1 MAIFERLGHS
11 MNAGSTLGVLAELRA
26 HSGHYTQARKY
37 ARDALDV
44 YRRIDNQQLIAEELC
59 RLGSRCYRFPSESTH
74 NSFKPCVP
82 VCRPRNTR
90 PHGTPAISSTS
101 RRHSKKL
108 RACTCDVLRGSKA
121 LQARRPYAING
132 TIGGEAWQG
141 TSGRRS
147 MISRPMLPFV
157 LLLTLMLLSTETVRA
172 NTVTLTLDP
181 AQSTVNWKLGAF
193 LHTVDGTFTLQRGTI
208 SFDPSEGEK
217 AAGDVLIDLTSG
229 RSGNP
234 ARDRHMQNDVLQTQ
248 AYPSAVFTA
257 DRVAGHFVSTGTSE
271 LDVHGVLLIHGGR
284 HEMTLHVAVAPKA
297 GQLTAHTQ
305 FTVPYVAWGMKDPST
320 FILRVNDHVDID
332 ITAAVALSS
341 APVQ

>member
-1 MAIFERLGHS
+1 MERRL
-11 MNAGSTLGVLAELRA
+11 LARPR
-26 HSGHYTQARKY
+26 GGIRRNFAR
-37 ARDALDV
+37 
-44 YRRIDNQQLIAEELC
+44 
-59 RLGSRCYRFPSESTH
+59 
-74 NSFKPCVP
+74 VP
-82 VCRPRNTR
+82 V
-90 PHGTPAISSTS
+90 
-101 RRHSKKL
+101 
-108 RACTCDVLRGSKA
+108 TCFRGSKA

-217 AAGDVLIDLTSG
+217 AAGDVRIDLTSG

-257 DRVAGHFVSTGTSE
+257 DRVAGHFVGTGTSE